1 MRFTVFG
8 ELLEIDEGWK
18 RRQNARCSAG
28 TRALS
33 KSLNKRDWDDIAV
46 VVEARCW
53 WMGKY
58 LLKRG

>member
-1 MRFTVFG
+1 
-8 ELLEIDEGWK
+8 
-18 RRQNARCSAG
+18 
-28 TRALS
+28 LS
-33 KSLNKRDWDDIAV
+33 KSLNKRVWEEIAV